1 MPDFRGYCLDKNRE
15 IKKLEIEILRCDANV
30 GEYEL
35 KIEHFH
41 DEIKRVEYNID
52 LQRKRKQE
60 LFERIEEIRKT
71 EGDKK

>member
-1 MPDFRGYCLDKNRE
+1 MDKNRE